1 MDVAFSY
8 VTKGLQTSF
17 HILTRVPAKA
27 TLSWDFGDFK
37 GSSELRNP
45 VYDYEEEG
53 IYTVTLTITP
63 EDGDPLTTEQTVMV
77 SSDENIN
84 NHLSA
89 SIYELID
96 NYIPQELDK
105 MTFEQKSTY
114 IIKWQLYIGPLVNH
128 PITPDKYQDEL
139 AYEGLENQLIMELA
153 AYDYLNVQMTALLN
167 QTKAFLENVTKGDSG
182 SSNENNTEKP
192 EGKKSEGKKRIK
204 RITTGPTEVEYFDEA
219 SDSIASWW
227 KYYMQAL
234 QPGGIIDILKQNL
247 CTLAYRLDIYLPFC
261 DKVRD
266 VTVPKVVN
274 RRKAGP
280 LGGPNPTS
288 VLNGTHD
295 HVPSIG

>member
-45 VYDYEEEG
+45 VYEYEEEG

-63 EDGDPLTTEQTVMV
+63 QNGEPITTEQTVMV
-77 SSDENIN
+77 SSDEKIT

-105 MTFEQKSTY
+105 MTFEQKATY

-128 PITPDKYQDEL
+128 LITPDKYQDEL

-182 SSNENNTEKP
+182 SSNDDNTE
-192 EGKKSEGKKRIK
+192 ETGDSAMRIK
-204 RITTGPTEVEYFDEA
+204 RITTGPTEVEYFDKA

-261 DKVRD
+261 DKLRN

-288 VLNGTHD
+288 VLKGTHD

>member
-63 EDGDPLTTEQTVMV
+63 KEGDPITTEQTVMV

-84 NHLSA
+84 NHLAA

-128 PITPDKYQDEL
+128 EITPDKYQDEL

-167 QTKAFLENVTKGDSG
+167 QTKAFLENVTLGDSG
-182 SSNENNTEKP
+182 SSNDDNTE
-192 EGKKSEGKKRIK
+192 ESGDSSMRIK
-204 RITTGPTEVEYFDEA
+204 RITTGPTEVEYFDKA
-219 SDSIASWW
+219 GDSIASWW

-247 CTLAYRLDIYLPFC
+247 CTLAYRLNIYLPFC
-261 DKVRD
+261 DKLRQT
-266 VTVPKVVN
+266 TVPKVVN

-288 VLNGTHD
+288 VLNGIGD
-295 HVPSIG
+295 HIPSIG